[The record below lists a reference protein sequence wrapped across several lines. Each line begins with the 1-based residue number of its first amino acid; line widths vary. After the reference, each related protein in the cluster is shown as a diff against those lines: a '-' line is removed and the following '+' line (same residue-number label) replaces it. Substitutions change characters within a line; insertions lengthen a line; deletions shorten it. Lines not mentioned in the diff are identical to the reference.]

1 MSVDVRRKRGGERAH
16 LSLTARVV
24 RKQSVCTEL
33 KMKQQLARIAAVFA
47 AGCTSANELAARSN
61 TGWSHGKSIGG
72 AGCAPGGSDSDA
84 VDTGQNLDSFT
95 GQVVAYDVR
104 CVSQVLGMTH
114 SKQEQ
119 TFDVQFTGIWTSRS
133 TDER

>member
-33 KMKQQLARIAAVFA
+33 KIKQQLARIAAVFA
-47 AGCTSANELAARSN
+47 ARCTSANELAAGSN
-61 TGWSHGKSIGG
+61 TGWSHGNSIGG
-72 AGCAPGGSDSDA
+72 AGCAPGESGSDA
-84 VDTGQNLDSFT
+84 VDTGQSLDSFSR
-95 GQVVAYDVR
+95 QVTACDVR

-119 TFDVQFTGIWTSRS
+119 TFDVQLTRIWTKG
-133 TDER
+133 DI